1 METNNVLLDF
11 SRIDFSDAHICD
23 EHNLIHR
30 SKMRVFQD
38 IAKNQLEMAREEFGL
53 WSQGKGK
60 ARNVHNAIS
69 IFANRGAGKTT
80 FLLSAIEW
88 LRNSFSET
96 LCLKPIDPSMIGIK
110 ENAFVN
116 IIAEIHE
123 HVIRKIESYDYSC
136 RDGEDL
142 RDLQRLI
149 DKSFTGLMEALSF
162 MDGIGKKGKYED
174 WDDAEFAARMG
185 MEKAI
190 SSNNIDELFQK
201 YVYYALKLL
210 GKQCVVISF
219 DDIDTDF
226 KKGYEILEIIRRFM
240 TSPMIIT
247 ILTGDLELYGK
258 LVRKTSW
265 KCFDKEFLE
274 KETTYANRKEQEFS
288 TMIDQL
294 ENQYLIKILKPEYR
308 ISISTLK
315 EYLAD
320 DDFGINVRFRKED
333 PEEGYT
339 IGSCYDRLLAEV
351 GGFRAGSKLSEE
363 LKQFLLGLSL
373 RIQIRLLSRIK
384 ELKLMKPLR
393 GDYNKESLAAGI
405 QAVFWNDINQKADN
419 AKALIKSSP
428 VYTAEMLK
436 FLDYTNSVLTGGA
449 FLPQTEDE
457 ILNNALFAIGAKY
470 NQLVGNYQHL
480 IFDYWCRIS
489 YTATYL
495 GRMSKQDRLF
505 QAFLDYSLLKTDSG
519 LVKSMGLMQA
529 FSASM
534 PMVTDDPVI
543 GVDELPEIP
552 FFFSDAQS
560 VLAMLPSY
568 GTIDANR
575 NEKAYFSIYKLMAL
589 ISDMMR
595 FCHESKGDL
604 DEKMEK
610 IMAQLS
616 KLGQYRTFSIPSN
629 NALNNPRNEKPK
641 DDNTDRFHFLFNTE
655 FIEDESQVT
664 KMVREFISWERDS
677 VDVSCQSL
685 HHIFVRF
692 YYTMTHVS
700 GNISIAD
707 RFNKYVLALLN
718 AALVEAA
725 IDNGFAGFN
734 MSNLSDIENIFM
746 DNVRVMK
753 NRVRN
758 DRKTVASFKFY
769 NWLAS
774 CPLLLVFIDPA
785 VYSFLKTTR
794 LTAESM
800 ESWTKYHIRK
810 KSMEYCKKHL
820 FHFNKVG
827 EKLDKKRL
835 YVSNMYEYSLLKSS
849 LERDEFYYRRNFDIE
864 EYSKINETQD
874 NKRKRMEEIRN
885 DTPPILTHNGETI
898 SFETDISMLEGM
910 QNTLARDK
918 YNNSRM
924 LSSYKKSEKQL
935 DVALFQLG
943 LTAEYENYE
952 REAYAGTDRKVLSVY
967 NILEKMYPLYP
978 EDDEQTNI

>member
-1 METNNVLLDF
+1 MGTTNTVLLDF

-30 SKMRVFQD
+30 SRMRTFQD
-38 IAKNQLEMAREEFGL
+38 IATNQLEMAREEFGL
-53 WSQGKGK
+53 WCQGKGK

-80 FLLSAIEW
+80 FLLSAREW
-88 LRNSFSET
+88 LRTSSQDT
-96 LCLKPIDPSMIGIK
+96 LCLKPIDPSMIGVK

-123 HVIRKIESYDYSC
+123 NVIRKLESYDYAC
-136 RDGEDL
+136 KDGEDL
-142 RDLQRLI
+142 RDQQRQI
-149 DKSFTGLMEALSF
+149 DKCFTGLMEALSF
-162 MDGIGKKGKYED
+162 LDGIGKNGKYED
-174 WDDAEFAARMG
+174 WDDAEFAARKG

-201 YVYYALKLL
+201 YVFYALKLL

-240 TSPMIIT
+240 TSPMIMT

-258 LVRKTSW
+258 LVRKASW
-265 KCFDKEFLE
+265 NCFDKEFLE
-274 KETTYANRKEQEFS
+274 KETNYAHRKEQEFS

-294 ENQYLIKILKPEYR
+294 ENQYLIKILKPEFR
-308 ISISTLK
+308 IPISTLK

-320 DDFGINVRFRKED
+320 DDLCINVRFRKED
-333 PEEGYT
+333 PEDGYS
-339 IGSCYDRLLAEV
+339 IGSCYDRLLAEI
-351 GGFRAGSKLSEE
+351 GGFREGSKLSEE

-373 RIQIRLLSRIK
+373 RIQIRLLSKIK
-384 ELKLMKPLR
+384 DLKLMRPIPR
-393 GDYNKESLAAGI
+393 GNYNKESLAAGI

-436 FLDYTNSVLTGGA
+436 FLEYTNSVSTGGA

-489 YTATYL
+489 YAGTYL
-495 GRMSKQDRLF
+495 ERMSKQEKLF
-505 QAFLDYSLLKTDSG
+505 PSFIDYALLKTDSG

-529 FSASM
+529 FSSSM
-534 PMVTDDPVI
+534 PMVTDNPVI

-552 FFFSDAQS
+552 FFFSDSHS
-560 VLAMLPSY
+560 VLAMLPSF

-604 DEKMEK
+604 DEKT
-610 IMAQLS
+610 IRTMAQLS
-616 KLGQYRTFSIPSN
+616 KLGQYRTFTVPSN
-629 NALNNPRNEKPK
+629 NAPNNTKNEKLK
-641 DDNTDRFHFLFNTE
+641 DDNSDRFHFLFNTE

-664 KMVREFISWERDS
+664 KLVKDFINWENSS
-677 VDVSCQSL
+677 VEVSCQSL

-692 YYTMTHVS
+692 YYTMTHIS
-700 GNISIAD
+700 GNISLAD
-707 RFNKYVLALLN
+707 RFNKYVLSLLN

-753 NRVRN
+753 NRIRN
-758 DRKTVASFKFY
+758 ERKMNASFKFY
-769 NWLAS
+769 NWLAT
-774 CPLLLVFIDPA
+774 CPLLLIFIDPA
-785 VYSFLKTTR
+785 VYSFLRNNK
-794 LTAESM
+794 LTAEAM
-800 ESWTKYHIRK
+800 ESWTKYHVRNK
-810 KSMEYCKKHL
+810 TMQYCKKHL
-820 FHFNKVG
+820 SHFTKEEGVL
-827 EKLDKKRL
+827 EKKRS
-835 YVSNMYEYSLLKSS
+835 YVSNMLEYSVLKNSID
-849 LERDEFYYRRNFDIE
+849 RDEFYLRRNYGHD
-864 EYSKINETQD
+864 EYTKINEAQND
-874 NKRKRMEEIRN
+874 KRRRIEEIRN
-885 DTPPILTHNGETI
+885 NTPPIIIHNGETI
-898 SFETDISMLEGM
+898 SFDSDMPMLEGM
-910 QNTLARDK
+910 QNTLAKDK
-918 YNNSRM
+918 YSNSRV
-924 LSSYKKSEKQL
+924 LDSYKKMEKQL
-935 DVALFQLG
+935 EAALSQLG
-943 LTAEYENYE
+943 LTAEYESYE
-952 REAYAGTDRKVLSVY
+952 QEAYFGIDRKVLSVY
-967 NILEKMYPLYP
+967 NILERMYPLYP
-978 EDDEQTNI
+978 EDDE